1 MLAERERERREAQRL
16 ASLGRQ
22 PSKNDLRPKSVTD
35 DSDRDLPSY
44 MRSTSASVKKEK
56 LVSPGPERVRRR
68 SVSQY
73 TQSQQDLRIDR
84 DEETS
89 SEDDGRG
96 KKRSSSTDRR
106 GRESPGR
113 GSLANRAKS
122 ERDLSRV
129 AKVKVAGQVR
139 TEVGPMQPQQMGQ
152 RMRTKMKTTTII
164 STDGA
169 MVVSQPPGAPQYSV
183 KGTEAVD
190 VTRAPLSRQLAQRCG
205 AKMQEAADDL
215 VSLYKRV
222 SLDDDLDDALRS
234 ELLSQL
240 SAGASSTAA
249 TLKLV
254 CGEEGRS
261 QGDIATAAM
270 ASINQFLSKQAQPP
284 AQHQGNQGLQGDLS
298 ANPYFQHMIENYS
311 NLMYQNMANQRQQ
324 SAPPPPEDRRGSGN
338 PRGSNKGGPG
348 PSWC

>member
-1 MLAERERERREAQRL
+1 MRDDRGLERRRSTKSPGPGQPLSRLEQHERMLAERERERREAQRL

-22 PSKNDLRPKSVTD
+22 PSKSDLRPKSVTD

-113 GSLANRAKS
+113 GSLAGRAKS

-139 TEVGPMQPQQMGQ
+139 SEVGAMQPQQMGQ

-169 MVVSQPPGAPQYSV
+169 MVVSQPPGTPQYSV

-190 VTRAPLSRQLAQRCG
+190 VTRAPLSRQLAQVQIIPSKH
-205 AKMQEAADDL
+205 AVLMLA
-215 VSLYKRV
+215 RV
-222 SLDDDLDDALRS
+222 
-234 ELLSQL
+234 
-240 SAGASSTAA
+240 G
-249 TLKLV
+249 
-254 CGEEGRS
+254 
-261 QGDIATAAM
+261 I
-270 ASINQFLSKQAQPP
+270 
-284 AQHQGNQGLQGDLS
+284 
-298 ANPYFQHMIENYS
+298 
-311 NLMYQNMANQRQQ
+311 
-324 SAPPPPEDRRGSGN
+324 
-338 PRGSNKGGPG
+338 
-348 PSWC
+348 

>member
-1 MLAERERERREAQRL
+1 MREERSGLERRRSTKSPGPGQPPLSRLEQHERMLAERERERRETQRL
-16 ASLGRQ
+16 ASMGRQ

-96 KKRSSSTDRR
+96 KKRSSSQDRR

-113 GSLANRAKS
+113 GSLAGRAKS

-139 TEVGPMQPQQMGQ
+139 SEAGAMQPQQMGQ

-190 VTRAPLSRQLAQRCG
+190 VTRAPLSRQLAQ
-205 AKMQEAADDL
+205 
-215 VSLYKRV
+215 VSY
-222 SLDDDLDDALRS
+222 
-234 ELLSQL
+234 LS
-240 SAGASSTAA
+240 
-249 TLKLV
+249 
-254 CGEEGRS
+254 
-261 QGDIATAAM
+261 IYN
-270 ASINQFLSKQAQPP
+270 I
-284 AQHQGNQGLQGDLS
+284 
-298 ANPYFQHMIENYS
+298 
-311 NLMYQNMANQRQQ
+311 
-324 SAPPPPEDRRGSGN
+324 
-338 PRGSNKGGPG
+338 
-348 PSWC
+348 

>member
-1 MLAERERERREAQRL
+1 MRDDRGLERRRSTKSPGPQSGGQPLSRLEQHERMLAERERERREAQRL

-73 TQSQQDLRIDR
+73 TQSQQDLRIER
-84 DEETS
+84 EEETS

-139 TEVGPMQPQQMGQ
+139 SEVGAMQPQQMGGQ

-169 MVVSQPPGAPQYSV
+169 MVVSQPPGTPQYSV

-190 VTRAPLSRQLAQRCG
+190 VTRAPLSRQLAQV
-205 AKMQEAADDL
+205 L
-215 VSLYKRV
+215 
-222 SLDDDLDDALRS
+222 
-234 ELLSQL
+234 
-240 SAGASSTAA
+240 T
-249 TLKLV
+249 
-254 CGEEGRS
+254 
-261 QGDIATAAM
+261 
-270 ASINQFLSKQAQPP
+270 P
-284 AQHQGNQGLQGDLS
+284 
-298 ANPYFQHMIENYS
+298 S
-311 NLMYQNMANQRQQ
+311 NNI
-324 SAPPPPEDRRGSGN
+324 
-338 PRGSNKGGPG
+338 
-348 PSWC
+348 

>member
-1 MLAERERERREAQRL
+1 MREERSGLERRRSTKSPGPGQPPLSRLEQHERMLAERERERRETQRL
-16 ASLGRQ
+16 ASMGRQ

-113 GSLANRAKS
+113 GSLAGRAKS

-139 TEVGPMQPQQMGQ
+139 SEAGAMQPQQMGQ

-190 VTRAPLSRQLAQRCG
+190 VTRAPLSRQLAQ
-205 AKMQEAADDL
+205 
-215 VSLYKRV
+215 VSYLW
-222 SLDDDLDDALRS
+222 
-234 ELLSQL
+234 
-240 SAGASSTAA
+240 
-249 TLKLV
+249 
-254 CGEEGRS
+254 
-261 QGDIATAAM
+261 IF
-270 ASINQFLSKQAQPP
+270 NF
-284 AQHQGNQGLQGDLS
+284 
-298 ANPYFQHMIENYS
+298 
-311 NLMYQNMANQRQQ
+311 
-324 SAPPPPEDRRGSGN
+324 
-338 PRGSNKGGPG
+338 
-348 PSWC
+348 